1 MSPYFRVDKKIL
13 VWDNTQMFYT
23 GIGSRSTPKDILEL
37 MTDIAMDLACE
48 GYILRSGGAD
58 GADSAFEHGAKLV
71 QGRTEIYL
79 PWKKF
84 NGHNS
89 ELFNIPD
96 AAYKI
101 AEDIYGTRWKILTPA
116 VRKLMA
122 RNICQ
127 VTGET
132 LDKPSDFVVCWTPD
146 GCTNKATRN
155 KETGGTGQAIAY
167 ADTTSVP
174 VFNLENEDDF
184 ERLIKFKE
192 TIGVME
198 W

>member
-1 MSPYFRVDKKIL
+1 
-13 VWDNTQMFYT
+13 
-23 GIGSRSTPKDILEL
+23 
-37 MTDIAMDLACE
+37 
-48 GYILRSGGAD
+48 
-58 GADSAFEHGAKLV
+58 
-71 QGRTEIYL
+71 
-79 PWKKF
+79 
-84 NGHNS
+84 
-89 ELFNIPD
+89 
-96 AAYKI
+96 
-101 AEDIYGTRWKILTPA
+101 
-116 VRKLMA
+116 MA